1 MKHLKL
7 YLKRVKSIE
16 SYTKTIGYPYKW
28 CQILCGLYY
37 INESDIKHKEVI
49 SKVDEMD
56 EDEIDGDIF
65 SYATTNS
72 NRNEAKI
79 LHKVLHNLK
88 SRFKARLTLQET
100 INSLSK
106 HFKESIY
113 Y

>member
-1 MKHLKL
+1 
-7 YLKRVKSIE
+7 
-16 SYTKTIGYPYKW
+16 
-28 CQILCGLYY
+28 
-37 INESDIKHKEVI
+37 
-49 SKVDEMD
+49 MD
-56 EDEIDGDIF
+56 EDEIDEIDGDIF
-65 SYATTNS
+65 TYAATNS

-88 SRFKARLTLQET
+88 SRFKSRLTLQEA